1 MAVDPVFSVP
11 MCRIHFT
18 CLSLNTF
25 LRERDALLVFVSHDN
40 FRHQNHE
47 GSRQTLRLRW
57 CLFVSDMKL
66 KLINI
71 SLVLFSVLFVGDHI

>member
-1 MAVDPVFSVP
+1 M
-11 MCRIHFT
+11 
-18 CLSLNTF
+18 
-25 LRERDALLVFVSHDN
+25 FVSHDN